1 MSDSIDPNTETN
13 PLRNLVNSDGI
24 RITWN
29 QNDAAIPGVLEQIFE
44 ALERMQMKFQLLLEH
59 NAAYYKGVVY
69 VDSVEAVSLI
79 LDESADT
86 SSAPRAS
93 ALRAG

>member
-69 VDSVEAVSLI
+69 VDSVDA
-79 LDESADT
+79 
-86 SSAPRAS
+86 
-93 ALRAG
+93 